1 MIRGLVNVVLVAC
14 IAAAAIAAVVLW
26 PRAFEGVLPA
36 SMLEGL
42 EGLAPEAAPEA
53 ATAPTDETP
62 GDFLVDGPEGLLAE
76 GPIAAMAGNAPVF
89 LRDVVA
95 GYSTGVSGETPA
107 EITTI
112 RPIMG
117 CLPTPPL
124 KGSVVGHVVAG
135 ESGLALGLLTYDDS
149 DLALAVQDFVDAY
162 REVSSRDGSA
172 AVSAAAP
179 DRIAYQSYDVLV
191 TEVTAPVYLV
201 LQTGP
206 GNRIWNIHVAPG
218 VRIERVVL
226 LGGGQV
232 GVANLDP
239 VVPVEVIQDN
249 GLQACGIR
257 PALPLNAG
265 HALIAAAA
273 SGDALA
279 AAQLAQHEEAVAAY
293 AQWFLDT
300 FGIAAGASR
309 VGFDSGTASLIGPVP
324 GEENPELTPRAVFAR
339 IEGAKIRTTKDVFF
353 EIPGQ
358 VPAGEDFAARVK
370 AIATAFAFGD
380 LANLRQGADF

>member
-1 MIRGLVNVVLVAC
+1 
-14 IAAAAIAAVVLW
+14 
-26 PRAFEGVLPA
+26 
-36 SMLEGL
+36 
-42 EGLAPEAAPEA
+42 
-53 ATAPTDETP
+53 
-62 GDFLVDGPEGLLAE
+62 
-76 GPIAAMAGNAPVF
+76 
-89 LRDVVA
+89 
-95 GYSTGVSGETPA
+95 
-107 EITTI
+107 
-112 RPIMG
+112 
-117 CLPTPPL
+117 
-124 KGSVVGHVVAG
+124 
-135 ESGLALGLLTYDDS
+135 
-149 DLALAVQDFVDAY
+149 
-162 REVSSRDGSA
+162 
-172 AVSAAAP
+172 
-179 DRIAYQSYDVLV
+179 
-191 TEVTAPVYLV
+191 
-201 LQTGP
+201 
-206 GNRIWNIHVAPG
+206 

-273 SGDALA
+273 SGDATA

-309 VGFDSGTASLIGPVP
+309 VGFDRGTASLIGPVP